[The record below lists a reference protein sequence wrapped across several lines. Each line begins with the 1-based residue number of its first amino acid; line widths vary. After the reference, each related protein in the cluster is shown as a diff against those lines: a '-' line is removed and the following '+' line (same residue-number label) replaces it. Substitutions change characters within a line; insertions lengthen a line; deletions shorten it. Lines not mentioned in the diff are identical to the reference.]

1 MANDKLIGTP
11 DASEAKGSTDNGR
24 RPETVNLVEM
34 GSVLKETKGMIRGL
48 EYNLT
53 PRSG

>member
-1 MANDKLIGTP
+1 MGIDNSIEKPGV
-11 DASEAKGSTDNGR
+11 SEAKGSTDSGR
-24 RPETVNLVEM
+24 HTETVNLVEM
-34 GSVLKETKGMIRGL
+34 GSVSKETKGIIRGL

>member
-24 RPETVNLVEM
+24 RTETVNLVEM
-34 GSVLKETKGMIRGL
+34 GSVLKETKGMLRGIEL
-48 EYNLT
+48 SLT
-53 PRSG
+53 PRTI